1 MPFYAM
7 RAWAHGLKAGLI
19 LFAFGISSGFRQV
32 FLIAVLSLL
41 YFLTLVSTTTLLWC
55 EPFLSGSGSMC
66 FDTGWVPTYC
76 YLNLPTTLQLNFVL
90 VTIIFK
96 SSSIIID
103 TFYAPFRL
111 IRLSPSGR
119 DLTTRQAFDVRLSRS
134 GFLCRLQALTVRFR
148 SQALSTSDS

>member
-1 MPFYAM
+1 MGSWTEG
-7 RAWAHGLKAGLI
+7 RAHTICLWHI
-19 LFAFGISSGFRQV
+19 LRLSSGV
-32 FLIAVLSLL
+32 PHSSIITTILLDLSI
-41 YFLTLVSTTTLLWC
+41 YYYVVMVQ
-55 EPFLSGSGSMC
+55 PFLSGSGSMC
-66 FDTGWVPTYC
+66 FGTGWVPIYC
-76 YLNLPTTLQLNFVL
+76 FLNLPTTLQLNFVL

>member
-41 YFLTLVSTTTLLWC
+41 YFLTLVSTNTLLWC

-119 DLTTRQAFDVRLSRS
+119 DLTTRQALDVRLSRQAFCVDFRLLPS
-134 GFLCRLQALTVRFR
+134 GFVVRLL
-148 SQALSTSDS
+148 TSDS